1 MKLKDLKKYKLSNTP
16 GVYFFLKGEKVLYI
30 GKATSLKDRVKSYFN
45 KDLIGMRGP
54 IILDMVF
61 QADKIKWEKTDSV
74 LEALILEAEL
84 IKKNQPKYN
93 TKEKSD
99 KSFNYVCITD
109 EEIPKVLIIRGR
121 ELVQKKYENFSS
133 LTLPRVRGG
142 TLRVKNSHTF
152 SVTFGPY
159 TNGSQLK
166 EALKIIRR
174 IFPFIDESSSKKQ
187 NQEFYKQLGL
197 VPKIAQRGV
206 TFLNG
211 LAERTREEDRGPEKK
226 KYLAGLNEYK
236 KNIRHLKLFFRG
248 KKKDLLKDLQ
258 KEMKEY
264 AKKREFEK
272 AGEIKRQI
280 FALKHI
286 NDVALIK
293 GESSSVH
300 ENFSS
305 LTLPRVRGGPLRVKN
320 FHIPRELFRIEAYDV
335 AHMSGR
341 NMVGVMTV
349 IEDGE
354 VNKNEYRKFKINT
367 QSGANDT
374 GALAEIINRRL
385 MHTEWQYPNLMV
397 VDGGKAQI
405 NTVEKI
411 FKIAGIE
418 IPVVSV
424 LKDENHKP
432 KNILGRHDL
441 AVKYEQ
447 EILLAN
453 SEAHRFA
460 ITYHKQMRGKNFL
473 K

>member
-121 ELVQKKYENFSS
+121 ELVQKKY
-133 LTLPRVRGG
+133 
-142 TLRVKNSHTF
+142 
-152 SVTFGPY
+152 
-159 TNGSQLK
+159 
-166 EALKIIRR
+166 
-174 IFPFIDESSSKKQ
+174 
-187 NQEFYKQLGL
+187 
-197 VPKIAQRGV
+197 
-206 TFLNG
+206 
-211 LAERTREEDRGPEKK
+211 
-226 KYLAGLNEYK
+226 
-236 KNIRHLKLFFRG
+236 
-248 KKKDLLKDLQ
+248 
-258 KEMKEY
+258 
-264 AKKREFEK
+264 
-272 AGEIKRQI
+272 
-280 FALKHI
+280 
-286 NDVALIK
+286 
-293 GESSSVH
+293 